1 MTPPPTTLPPNQG
14 RILGDADV
22 PSLLAR
28 TKRIAVLGIKTEAQ
42 HGQPAFDVPRYLDAA
57 GFEIVP
63 VPVYYPDVSTVLGPI
78 DLVDIFRKPV
88 DLDGHFDDIVA
99 KRPVAIWLQL
109 GIRNDAFAARIAAAG
124 SAVVPDRR
132 PLVAH

>member
-57 GFEIVP
+57 GFELVHSSSATLEP
-63 VPVYYPDVSTVLGPI
+63 TSETMSLTSAEVS
-78 DLVDIFRKPV
+78 K
-88 DLDGHFDDIVA
+88 
-99 KRPVAIWLQL
+99 
-109 GIRNDAFAARIAAAG
+109 
-124 SAVVPDRR
+124 
-132 PLVAH
+132 